1 MKGKIASWNDERGFG
16 FITPD
21 AGGER
26 VFVHATA
33 LKQRQR
39 RPEVGDRVTYAPG
52 RDKQGRP
59 RAERVVVGNRRP
71 GTVKV
76 SRTAGP
82 LLGGGVF
89 LAIVGAGVW
98 TSALPPL
105 VFAVYIVMSAV
116 AFAAYAIDKSAARRG
131 AWRTAESTLHLLAV
145 LGGWPGALMAQGS
158 LRHKSRKQPFRAVF
172 WLTVALNAAFFVWL
186 FTPQGQVLLRS
197 AKLAVQ

>member
-1 MKGKIASWNDERGFG
+1 MKGRIASWDDERGFG
-16 FITPD
+16 FITPEG
-21 AGGER
+21 GGER

-33 LKQRQR
+33 LKQRRQ
-39 RPEVGDRVTYAPG
+39 RPEVGDRVSYAPG
-52 RDKQGRP
+52 RDKRGRP
-59 RAERVVVGNRRP
+59 RAERVVVGSRRP
-71 GTVKV
+71 GTLKAP
-76 SRTAGP
+76 RTVGP
-82 LLGGGVF
+82 LFVAGVF

-105 VFAVYIVMSAV
+105 VFAVYAVMSAV

-145 LGGWPGALMAQGS
+145 LGGWPGALIAQGS

-172 WLTVALNAAFFVWL
+172 WLTVALNAAFFAWL

-197 AKLAVQ
+197 AKLTVQ